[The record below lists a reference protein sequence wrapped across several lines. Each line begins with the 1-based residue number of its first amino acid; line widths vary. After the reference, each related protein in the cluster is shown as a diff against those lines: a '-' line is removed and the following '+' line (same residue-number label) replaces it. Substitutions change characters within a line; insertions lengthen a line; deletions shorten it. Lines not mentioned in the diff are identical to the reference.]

1 LTIACRDFSLPISRR
16 LGGDEPG
23 ISTYEAPMKL
33 DKILEHCRVSKPGR
47 FRLADCDPA
56 ETFRLAIDKEDVKAT
71 LADGIARLADLQE
84 RLYAQDRWAVLVV
97 LQAMDAAGKDGVIK
111 HVMSGVNPQGCEVH
125 AFKAPSDEELQHDFL
140 WRAAIALP
148 RRGQIGIFNRSYYE
162 EVLVVRVHSDL
173 LAQEKLPPDLIGK
186 DIWKQRFKAIRA
198 FEHHLVRNGTL
209 VLKFHLRISKEEQRR
224 RFLARI
230 SEPAK
235 RWKFSMSDARERE
248 YWGDYMAAYQD
259 MIRETST
266 PYAPWY
272 VVPSDHKPVAWAVV
286 AAAIVDGVDR
296 LDLKRPKVSGAK
308 LKELASAEKVLP
320 AEAPGKA
327 RQRKSVA
334 RKSSRKPA

>member
-1 LTIACRDFSLPISRR
+1 
-16 LGGDEPG
+16 
-23 ISTYEAPMKL
+23 MKL
-33 DKILEHCRVSKPGR
+33 AKIVKHCRVGKSAR

-56 ETFRLAIDKEDVKAT
+56 ETFGLAIDKKDVEAT
-71 LADGIARLADLQE
+71 LANSMARLASLQE

-97 LQAMDAAGKDGVIK
+97 LQAMDAAGKDSVIK

-140 WRAAIALP
+140 WRAALALP

-162 EVLVVRVHSDL
+162 EVLVVRVHSHL
-173 LAQEKLPPDLIGK
+173 LAHEKLPPDVIGK
-186 DIWKQRFKAIRA
+186 DLWDQRFKAIRA
-198 FEHHLVRNGTL
+198 FEHHLVCNGTL
-209 VLKFHLRISKEEQRR
+209 VLKFHLHISKEEQRR

-230 SEPAK
+230 NAPAK

-266 PYAPWY
+266 SYAPWY
-272 VVPSDHKPVAWAVV
+272 VVPSDHKPVTWAVV
-286 AAAIVDGVDR
+286 AAAIVEELDR
-296 LDLKRPKVSGAK
+296 LNLKLPKVSGAK
-308 LKELASAEKVLP
+308 LRELKSAEKVLL

-327 RQRKSVA
+327 RRRKRAAS
-334 RKSSRKPA
+334 KPSG